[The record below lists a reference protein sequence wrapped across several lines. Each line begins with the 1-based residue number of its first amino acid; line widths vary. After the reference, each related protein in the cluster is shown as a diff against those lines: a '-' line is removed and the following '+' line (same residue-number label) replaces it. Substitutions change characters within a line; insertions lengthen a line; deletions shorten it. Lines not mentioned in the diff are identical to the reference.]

1 MRIPHRDRVR
11 DPSALH
17 TFTPA
22 THTYTCRPCS
32 RTHKATLGLR
42 IPHSIGTVSLDP
54 RGSEGGWKE
63 VNNAKGRGY
72 VNLVWLISLR
82 HAIRSDIYMYV
93 LRAAIRIMSSRRR
106 ERVVLPL
113 SLFLAP
119 LSYCAFP
126 SLNSGLFR
134 KQIIIRIPLYIY
146 HRMQFACCSN
156 FIPTFCIFTSFY
168 ISI

>member
-17 TFTPA
+17 IHR
-22 THTYTCRPCS
+22 HTQLCS
-32 RTHKATLGLR
+32 RTHKATLKLR
-42 IPHSIGTVSLDP
+42 VPHGIGTVSLDP
-54 RGSEGGWKE
+54 RGSAGGWKE

-93 LRAAIRIMSSRRR
+93 PQAAIRIMSDRRR

-119 LSYCAFP
+119 LSYCAFFY
-126 SLNSGLFR
+126 SLNNGLFQ
-134 KQIIIRIPLYIY
+134 KQIIVRIY
-146 HRMQFACCSN
+146 HWIQLLAFLNFLYSNLLYFYMQYKN
-156 FIPTFCIFTSFY
+156 FI
-168 ISI
+168 

>member
-22 THTYTCRPCS
+22 NTHTHTNTYRSCP

-42 IPHSIGTVSLDP
+42 VPHGIGTVSLDP
-54 RGSEGGWKE
+54 RGSAGGWKE

-119 LSYCAFP
+119 LSHCAFF
-126 SLNSGLFR
+126 SLNSGFFQKR
-134 KQIIIRIPLYIY
+134 IIIHIY
-146 HRMQFACCSN
+146 HWMQLLAFLTLFQL
-156 FIPTFCIFTSFY
+156 FIFLHLM
-168 ISI
+168 